1 MFGGFAISWPRGM
14 SLAFGASVIVGMVAI
29 LLRPETMPASTA
41 ILALSIVA
49 LGFLPTA
56 FFSRLSAQERP
67 MFPLMVLT
75 GAFYAFF
82 FGFSAFAAEVLRSPS
97 DGRIFIY
104 GHTAI
109 ANISPATQMLVVA
122 GMIAMLAAYAYVRR
136 RALCLPRFC
145 LPQDLDDRRSRL
157 AFWVFLA
164 AHLAFFTVPA
174 LSRIPSIGQFLQPAG
189 ALAFAGLYILWR
201 RGRLGRLDIAALFVS
216 MAFEGALIM
225 RAMSLT
231 PIFLLIAMLLA
242 LEFALKQRVPW
253 GRMLCFGLVLI
264 ALYPAIQIVRPF
276 VWSGHIDGGFVGAPV
291 TVARSLLGLKL
302 PGRNNPQDLEST
314 LIEMPHPFRGP
325 GLARRISHIGLME
338 HVVAQTPE
346 HVPYWKGETYR
357 PLLTSWIPRFLWPGK
372 PREEAGW
379 AFGLR
384 YGILKADD
392 PSQSINLP
400 WMIEMYANFGGPG
413 VILGMGL
420 VGALFALLEAFLS
433 RPSMTPAEM
442 AAGTAVILP
451 LFLQDS
457 NFSLMTGSIPLLI
470 AAFWIVLAAA
480 SKIPLP
486 GEPPKDRP
494 AP

>member
-1 MFGGFAISWPRGM
+1 MPSKIGSFLPREIF
-14 SLAFGASVIVGMVAI
+14 LALGVLVVVVATVIW
-29 LLRPETMPASTA
+29 LRPETMRVSTA
-41 ILALSIVA
+41 ILAISISA
-49 LGFLPTA
+49 LGFLPA
-56 FFSRLSAQERP
+56 ALFFRLPAEERP
-67 MFPLMVLT
+67 IFPLLVLT

-82 FGFSAFAAEVLRSPS
+82 FGLSAFAAEVLRSPS

-109 ANISPATQMLVVA
+109 ANISPATQTLALA
-122 GMIAMLAAYAYVRR
+122 GLTAMLAAYACVRG
-136 RALCLPRFC
+136 RALRLPRFR
-145 LPQDLDDRRSRL
+145 LPRDPDDRRSRL

-164 AHLAFFTVPA
+164 AHLAFFVVPA

-201 RGRLGRLDIAALFVS
+201 RSRLGRLEAAVFFVS
-216 MAFEGALIM
+216 MGFEAALIL

-231 PIFLLIAMLLA
+231 PILLLIAMLLA

-253 GRMLCFGLVLI
+253 GRMLCCGLILM

-276 VWSGHIDGGFVGAPV
+276 VWSGHINGGFVGAPAM
-291 TVARSLLGLKL
+291 VARSLLGMKL
-302 PGRNNPQDLEST
+302 PGRNNPRDVETT
-314 LIEMPHPFRGP
+314 LIEMPHPFRGV
-325 GLARRISHIGLME
+325 GLARRVSHIALME

-346 HVPYWKGETYR
+346 RVPYWKGETYR
-357 PLLTSWIPRFLWPGK
+357 PLLTSWIPRFIWPGK
-372 PREEAGW
+372 PREETGW
-379 AFGLR
+379 TFGRR

-392 PSQSINLP
+392 PPQSINLP

-420 VGALFALLEAFLS
+420 VGALFAFLEAFLS

-470 AAFWIVLAAA
+470 LAFWIVLGAAA
-480 SKIPLP
+480 KIPLP
-486 GEPPKDRP
+486 SVLSKDRP
-494 AP
+494 GP